1 MTKEDCF
8 VFETFNDDLGT
19 CLSDSPNREVDFRL
33 CQYHNIETN
42 REGSHIILGKLCDL
56 EMHELVY
63 FDTQTLELKDGE
75 MVDGAASAVECCVE
89 TPGRNAL
96 AEQQA
101 MLASMVEKEN
111 PKESRVAHCKERAS
125 YLLQGFA
132 WF

>member
-75 MVDGAASAVECCVE
+75 MADGAASAVECCVE

-101 MLASMVEKEN
+101 MLASMVEKER
-111 PKESRVAHCKERAS
+111 KSKGK
-125 YLLQGFA
+125 QGSSMQRKS
-132 WF
+132 